1 MKQDIQNTN
10 LSNKPCPVCGSKNY
24 FKTDVLWT
32 ELENEWQLSAD
43 EIKYVNRQ
51 QGFHC
56 TGCTNNLRSMGLASA
71 ILKEYKFLGTLSE
84 FCEAQS
90 DLRLLEIN
98 AAGNL
103 TKILSKLQT
112 HTLIEYPQFD
122 MHNLAI
128 ESESFDLVIH
138 SDTLEHVTYP
148 ERALSECRRL
158 LRNNGKCIFTVP
170 IIVGRMSRSRAG
182 LMPSYHGRTGVLAAD
197 QVVCTEFGADVWQVV
212 LKAGFSS
219 CEIYCYEYPAS
230 LVIIARK

>member
-1 MKQDIQNTN
+1 MKSEIHDINH
-10 LSNKPCPVCGSKNY
+10 SIKSCPVCGSKKY
-24 FKTDVLWT
+24 VKTDVLWT

-43 EIKYVNRQ
+43 EVEYVNRQ

-56 TGCTNNLRSMGLASA
+56 AECTNNLRAMGLAAA
-71 ILKEYKFLGTLSE
+71 ILREYKFLGTLSE

-90 DLRLLEIN
+90 DLKLLEIN

-103 TKILSKLQT
+103 TKTLRKLKL
-112 HTLIEYPQFD
+112 HTLVEYPQFD

-128 ESESFDLVIH
+128 ESGSFDLVIH
-138 SDTLEHVTYP
+138 SDTLEHVAYP

-158 LRNNGKCIFTVP
+158 LRNNGTCIFTVP

-182 LMPSYHGRTGVLAAD
+182 LAPSYHGRTGVLAAD
-197 QVVCTEFGADVWQVV
+197 QVVCTEFGADAWQVI